1 MTLPR
6 PVLIAILGLALCAAA
21 FLATRSA
28 NDTGSAVTSVAPQP
42 SPVVKHP
49 AKSLKPVHHAKPH
62 KVVPAQQSPAESA
75 AAAARAAQP
84 QTATTTPATPAKPP
98 VSAELK

>member
-6 PVLIAILGLALCAAA
+6 PVLIAILALALCAAA

-42 SPVVKHP
+42 TPVVKHP
-49 AKSLKPVHHAKPH
+49 AKPVKPVHRAKPH
-62 KVVPAQQSPAESA
+62 KLVPVQQSPAESA
-75 AAAARAAQP
+75 AAAARAAKP
-84 QTATTTPATPAKPP
+84 QTAPTKPATPAKPP
-98 VSAELK
+98 V